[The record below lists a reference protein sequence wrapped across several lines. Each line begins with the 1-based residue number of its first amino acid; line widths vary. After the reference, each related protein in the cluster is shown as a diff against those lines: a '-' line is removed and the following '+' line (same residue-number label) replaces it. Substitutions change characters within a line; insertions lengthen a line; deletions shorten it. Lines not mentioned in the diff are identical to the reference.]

1 MRRVATFLVQVLV
14 AMLLIVVAAV
24 VTPALILAL

>member
-1 MRRVATFLVQVLV
+1 LRHVAVFLVQVVV
-14 AMLLIVVAAV
+14 AMLLIAFFAV

>member
-1 MRRVATFLVQVLV
+1 MRHVAMFLVQVVV
-14 AMLLIVVAAV
+14 AMLLIAFFAV

>member
-1 MRRVATFLVQVLV
+1 MRRVATFLVQVVV
-14 AMLLIVVAAV
+14 AMLLIVVFAV

>member
-1 MRRVATFLVQVLV
+1 VRRVAMFLIQVVVAMFLV
-14 AMLLIVVAAV
+14 AFFAV

>member
-1 MRRVATFLVQVLV
+1 VRRVATFLVQVVV
-14 AMLLIVVAAV
+14 AMLLIVVFAV

>member
-1 MRRVATFLVQVLV
+1 MRQVATFLVQVVV
-14 AMLLIVVAAV
+14 AMLLIAFFAV